1 MVPMSVLNFN
11 GNVTLAISINCM
23 QMHRSYQALA
33 KKCALAHTYE
43 PVTDLDVFPDLEEV
57 EEYPEE
63 GDDEAGDHH
72 EEEPVVVSQ
81 PEGDQAREPG

>member
-1 MVPMSVLNFN
+1 MHGSYTKLYA
-11 GNVTLAISINCM
+11 TLIKKTYAP
-23 QMHRSYQALA
+23 LA
-33 KKCALAHTYE
+33 
-43 PVTDLDVFPDLEEV
+43 DLDVFPDLEEV

-81 PEGDQAREPG
+81 PEGDQAREPA

>member
-1 MVPMSVLNFN
+1 
-11 GNVTLAISINCM
+11 
-23 QMHRSYQALA
+23 MHGSYQALCDVA
-33 KKCALAHTYE
+33 KKCASDHTYE
-43 PVTDLDVFPDLEEV
+43 PVADLDVFPDLEEV

-63 GDDEAGDHH
+63 CDDEAGDHH